1 MTKRLICRVGIILL
15 VVVGIGALMLVS
27 RILFAQDPSD
37 TLPAPLLDGVL
48 NDSFVLFDDGAE
60 N

>member
-27 RILFAQDPSD
+27 RILFARTQRHAAR
-37 TLPAPLLDGVL
+37 TLLEAVL